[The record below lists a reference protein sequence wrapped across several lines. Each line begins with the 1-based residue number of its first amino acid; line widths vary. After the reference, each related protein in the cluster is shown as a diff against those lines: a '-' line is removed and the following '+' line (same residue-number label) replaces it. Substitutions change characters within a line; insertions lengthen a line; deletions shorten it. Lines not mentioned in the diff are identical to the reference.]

1 MSYLGAIT
9 SRAFGKG
16 VGPAHYFRF
25 YCSGSESDLFS
36 CTYGYF
42 TYSCSYSY
50 HAAVIC
56 EGKLGHLFGVISLI
70 CIVPCTNHSI
80 RLKGD
85 ARYSGFGRVEV
96 CINGT
101 WGTVCDDY
109 WDDNDASVVC
119 RHLGYSPYG

>member
-1 MSYLGAIT
+1 MDISPIVVLIHIMLLLYA
-9 SRAFGKG
+9 K
-16 VGPAHYFRF
+16 
-25 YCSGSESDLFS
+25 
-36 CTYGYF
+36 
-42 TYSCSYSY
+42 
-50 HAAVIC
+50 VI
-56 EGKLGHLFGVISLI
+56 KLGHLFGVISSI